1 MNNPS
6 YQGLY
11 NNNNNY
17 ADFANFA
24 THRFSTLT
32 TIFGHLEG
40 VGSHKNTRY
49 E

>member
-1 MNNPS
+1 MICLNN
-6 YQGLY
+6 

-17 ADFANFA
+17 EDFGSFA

-32 TIFGHLEG
+32 TIFHDLDI
-40 VGSHKNTRY
+40 VRSHKNTRY